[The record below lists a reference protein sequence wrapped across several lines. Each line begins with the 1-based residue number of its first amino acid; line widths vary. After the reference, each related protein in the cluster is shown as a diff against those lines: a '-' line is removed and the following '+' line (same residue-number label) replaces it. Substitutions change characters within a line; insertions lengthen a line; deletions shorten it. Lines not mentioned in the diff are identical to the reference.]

1 MFNLKKEKNE
11 KKICFSNENKYLNSK
26 SEKVIEEYNKYPS
39 LSKGIEIIKNNGI
52 NLEQLHKIVKI
63 IEILDKK
70 NISNLITTREN
81 NKNFDKKLI
90 TNLNYNNLNENK
102 IEECKKIKPFIL
114 NENTKKPLDIIY
126 FPIEKLEKINNP
138 QIPKDYLNL
147 IYKNL
152 LLEEKNTS
160 MRIINFL
167 KNQNEINSNIRSIL
181 IDWIIDVHLKF
192 KLKEETLYMI
202 IFIIDKYLSI
212 EIISKNK
219 FQLLGISSILI
230 ACKHEEIDVPKINEL
245 IYITD
250 NSYSKKDVIYMENEI
265 LKKLN
270 FSLLYP
276 SPLIF
281 FELIS
286 LYLNFDK
293 TKILMGKY
301 LMESFLI
308 DEKFVKYKSSII
320 SCACAYVV
328 MKFFKMENYQESY
341 NKKWFLIDDENN
353 MNENYIKECARDIC
367 IFVDNINKTIFQ
379 STYRKFSKEKFHKVS
394 TMVLGK

>member
-219 FQLLGISSILI
+219 FQLLGIASILI
-230 ACKHEEIDVPKINEL
+230 ACKHEEIDIPKINEL

-341 NKKWFLIDDENN
+341 NKKWYLIEEENN
-353 MNENYIKECARDIC
+353 LNDNIIKECARDIC

-394 TMVLGK
+394 TMILGK

>member
-219 FQLLGISSILI
+219 FQLLGIASILI
-230 ACKHEEIDVPKINEL
+230 ACKHEEIDIPKINEL

-320 SCACAYVV
+320 SCACSYVV

-341 NKKWFLIDDENN
+341 NKKWYLIEEENN
-353 MNENYIKECARDIC
+353 LNDNIIKECARDIC
-367 IFVDNINKTIFQ
+367 VFVDNINKTIFQ
-379 STYRKFSKEKFHKVS
+379 STQRKFSKDKFHKVS
-394 TMVLGK
+394 VMILGK